1 MLSKSLEMARSWC
14 SLAVLISS
22 TVGRFSEAPY
32 AAHSDFSIFGGDSR
46 REFDRDR
53 DRERRR
59 GAPGTC
65 VDGGGVMSDADNGGG
80 ESNLLFSDCDV
91 WLLALVKSGD
101 AESFVRWTEFAGML
115 NSTGGAR
122 EPCEN

>member
-1 MLSKSLEMARSWC
+1 
-14 SLAVLISS
+14 
-22 TVGRFSEAPY
+22 
-32 AAHSDFSIFGGDSR
+32 
-46 REFDRDR
+46 
-53 DRERRR
+53 
-59 GAPGTC
+59 
-65 VDGGGVMSDADNGGG
+65 MSDADNGGG

-91 WLLALVKSGD
+91 WLSALVKSGD